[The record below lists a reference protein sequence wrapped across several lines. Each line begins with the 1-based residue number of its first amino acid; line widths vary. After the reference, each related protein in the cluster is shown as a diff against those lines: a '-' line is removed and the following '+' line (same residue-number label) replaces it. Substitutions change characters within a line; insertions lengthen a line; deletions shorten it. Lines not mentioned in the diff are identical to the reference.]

1 MPQEQKTQNKSIYHK
16 QIEVR
21 SDSDRLKAIYTLDV
35 SPWEMGDSK
44 GHTLRIDVQKLGQK
58 PKSGYVNVDPSV
70 LELKEALIEA
80 FDSVEETE

>member
-1 MPQEQKTQNKSIYHK
+1 MPQENKNKSIYHK

-21 SDSDRLKAIYTLDV
+21 STSERLKAIYTLDV

-58 PKSGYVNVDPSV
+58 PKSGYVNVDPTCTD
-70 LELKEALIEA
+70 LKDALIEA
-80 FDSVEETE
+80 FDSVHELD